1 MENQNTV
8 SLYRAGTQMRWEG
21 QDLDM
26 INVQD
31 DDEAIAAA
39 KKEGWMTVREILKE
53 PARKAAAAEKEAA
66 DKAAAAEKTK
76 GGKKDSKPED
86 LA

>member
-1 MENQNTV
+1 MEQLENQNTV

-26 INVQD
+26 INVPD
-31 DDEAIAAA
+31 EDEAIEAA

-53 PARKAAAAEKEAA
+53 PARKAKAEQEAAEKAAAE
-66 DKAAAAEKTK
+66 
-76 GGKKDSKPED
+76 KDSKPED